1 MFYAMNRRA
10 DASRA
15 AGAHPDGEYMSDLRK
30 LKEDIRG
37 GVYDSAFAL
46 LYPVSH
52 MSGAPGRRCLSLL
65 ETFEAAFGATGD
77 VRLFSAP
84 GRIEIGGNHTDHQRG
99 AVLAAAID
107 TDVLC
112 AAAPSPDNT
121 VSIRSEGYSDISVS
135 LEDLSARDDENGSP
149 SAIVRGVAAWF
160 RERGYD
166 AGGFRAAITSD
177 IPVGSGLSSS
187 AAFEVA
193 TGGLMNSLYNEGKV
207 SAVDIAIAGKYVENE
222 YFGKP
227 SGLMDQM
234 ASSVGGLVSIDFND
248 PAHPVVR
255 RIDSPLADAGYSIC
269 VVDTKGS
276 HADLTHE
283 YATIP
288 EEMGRI
294 AAAFGKDALTD
305 VDETS
310 FFARLPELRET
321 CGDRAVLRAMHFFTD
336 NRLALREADALAAGD
351 TRKFLGFVRRSGRS
365 SLACLQNIFPASDP
379 ARQGIS
385 VALALSERF
394 LSETG
399 GAWRVHGGG
408 FAGTI
413 LAFVPDQSLDSY
425 RSAMDGVFGAG
436 SCRRL
441 AIRSVGGAEVVPGMG
456 QDEQRPRAG
465 NGGSPD
471 REKP

>member
-1 MFYAMNRRA
+1 
-10 DASRA
+10 
-15 AGAHPDGEYMSDLRK
+15 MSDLQK
-30 LKEDIRG
+30 LKNKIRD
-37 GVYDSAFAL
+37 GVYDGAFAL
-46 LYPVSH
+46 LYPVNH
-52 MSGAPGRRCLSLL
+52 AGGEPGRRYLSLL
-65 ETFEAAFGATGD
+65 ETFETGFGIGND

-99 AVLAAAID
+99 VVLAAAID

-112 AAAPSPDNT
+112 AATPSPDNT
-121 VSIRSEGYSDISVS
+121 IFIRSAGYSDISVS
-135 LEDLSARDDENGSP
+135 LEDLSVHDDEKGSP

-160 RERGYD
+160 RKQGYD
-166 AGGFRAAITSD
+166 AGGFRAAITSN
-177 IPVGSGLSSS
+177 VSTGSGLSSS

-193 TGGLMNSLYNEGKV
+193 TGGIMNALYNEHKV
-207 SAVDIAIAGKYVENE
+207 GSVDIAIAGKYAENE

-248 PAHPVVR
+248 PAAPVVR
-255 RIDSPLADAGYSIC
+255 RIDSHLADAGYDIC
-269 VVDTKGS
+269 IVDTKGS

-305 VDETS
+305 VDEQS
-310 FFARLPELRET
+310 FFARVPKLRET
-321 CGDRAVLRAMHFFTD
+321 CGDRSVLRAMHFFTD
-336 NRLALREADALAAGD
+336 NQLALREADALAAGD
-351 TRKFLGFVRRSGRS
+351 IREFLSLVRRSGRS
-365 SLACLQNIFPASDP
+365 SLACLQNIFSASDP

-413 LAFVPDQSLDSY
+413 LAFVPDKSFDDY
-425 RSAMDGVFGAG
+425 KREMDGVFGTG

-441 AIRSVGGAEVVPGMG
+441 AIRPVGGAEVLPEMAPDG
-456 QDEQRPRAG
+456 QCPRAERSY
-465 NGGSPD
+465 SPD
-471 REKP
+471 KEER

>member
-1 MFYAMNRRA
+1 
-10 DASRA
+10 
-15 AGAHPDGEYMSDLRK
+15 MSDLRK
-30 LKEDIRG
+30 LKDQIKSG
-37 GVYDSAFAL
+37 AYDGAFAL
-46 LYPVSH
+46 LYPTGH
-52 MSGAPGRRCLSLL
+52 GGGAPARRYLSLL
-65 ETFEAAFGATGD
+65 ETFEEEFGAAGD

-107 TDVLC
+107 ADVLC
-112 AAAPSPDNT
+112 AVTQSPEAT
-121 VSIRSEGYSDISVS
+121 VSIHSGGHGDISVS
-135 LEDLSARDDENGSP
+135 LDDLTARRGERGSS

-160 RERGYD
+160 RGQGYD
-166 AGGFRAAITSD
+166 AGGFKAAITSD
-177 IPVGSGLSSS
+177 VPIGSGLSSS

-193 TGGLMNSLYNEGKV
+193 IGGIMNALYNEGKV
-207 SAVDIAIAGKYVENE
+207 NAVAIAIAGKYAENE

-248 PAHPVVR
+248 PAKPVVR
-255 RIDSPLADAGYSIC
+255 RVDSPLADAGYRIC
-269 VVDTKGS
+269 VVDAGGD
-276 HADLTHE
+276 HAGLTHE

-294 AAAFGKDALTD
+294 AAAFGKDALAD
-305 VDETS
+305 VDEAS

-321 CGDRAVLRAMHFFTD
+321 CGDRAALRAMHFFTD
-336 NRLALREADALAAGD
+336 DRLALQEADALASGD
-351 TRKFLGFVRRSGRS
+351 VGRFLALVRRSGRS
-365 SLACLQNIFPASDP
+365 SLACLQNIFPAP
-379 ARQGIS
+379 TPERQGVS

-394 LSETG
+394 LSEAG

-413 LAFVPDQSLDSY
+413 LAFVPDKSLDDY
-425 RSAMDGVFGAG
+425 ARAMDEVFGAG

-441 AIRSVGGAEVVPGMG
+441 SIRPVGGAEVLPGMA
-456 QDEQRPRAG
+456 QDGRPPRAG
-465 NGGSPD
+465 RGHSPD
-471 REKP
+471 TEGR